1 MGVSDENC
9 LKLYLRLPVKIIDA
23 QQVKNLHPLITKVV
37 LPRQKSRRWC
47 TVEVG
52 SVSAIKELKGVRI
65 DGKKVYVK
73 SLKKR
78 KSEQNPGWDIL
89 SGDDLMDED
98 YHNDLVIDNFF
109 DDGDDFELNSEV
121 VLFLPAEE
129 LEADEDDYFVVSD
142 DTVDIDDDDDEDY
155 VLSDSLDDEDFDDD
169 NAIVMPSDES
179 SPERNN

>member
-1 MGVSDENC
+1 MMGAGGFI
-9 LKLYLRLPVKIIDA
+9 R
-23 QQVKNLHPLITKVV
+23 
-37 LPRQKSRRWC
+37 
-47 TVEVG
+47 
-52 SVSAIKELKGVRI
+52 
-65 DGKKVYVK
+65 
-73 SLKKR
+73 
-78 KSEQNPGWDIL
+78 NPGWDIL

-129 LEADEDDYFVVSD
+129 LEADEDDYFD